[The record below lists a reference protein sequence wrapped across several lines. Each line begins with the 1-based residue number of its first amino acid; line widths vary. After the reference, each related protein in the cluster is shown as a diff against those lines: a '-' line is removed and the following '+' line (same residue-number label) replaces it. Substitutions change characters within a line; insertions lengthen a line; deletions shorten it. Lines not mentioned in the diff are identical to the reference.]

1 MEPCLLAQKKA
12 VGCLVGRNPDGARD
26 KPIERI
32 RLVAASAHQRIE
44 SEPHSSGAVALQD
57 IGIQRIE
64 GSEILVSGGRADL
77 KYDLAALRGI
87 GIHIR
92 KMAEAGRLGEIAE
105 YGEAVR
111 LALLRGHLGGRR
123 EKARKGEAREAKTQ
137 RRAAGERI

>member
-12 VGCLVGRNPDGARD
+12 VGCLIGRNPYGARD

-44 SEPHSSGAVALQD
+44 NEPHSGGAVALQD

-64 GSEILVSGGRADL
+64 GGEVLVSGGRADL
-77 KYDLAALRGI
+77 KHDLAALRGI
-87 GIHIR
+87 GIHIW

-105 YGEAVR
+105 D
-111 LALLRGHLGGRR
+111 R
-123 EKARKGEAREAKTQ
+123 ET
-137 RRAAGERI
+137 